1 MNQNILAFIVR
12 LGKKFPSPTKET
24 MTNQRQTVQPEEDG
38 NASTLQQIFNII
50 RDFQRDNA
58 KVKRRVDE
66 AQEEQ
71 ERL

>member
-1 MNQNILAFIVR
+1 
-12 LGKKFPSPTKET
+12 